1 MSAQYKRE
9 SANAAWTLVGQF
21 FKDLVAACNGT
32 LNREDR
38 LVGTVDY
45 PQDIY

>member
-1 MSAQYKRE
+1 MSEQFKRE

-21 FKDLVAACNGT
+21 FQDLVAACNDT
-32 LNREDR
+32 LKREDR
-38 LVGTVDY
+38 LVGTVNY